1 MDVNVIPPT
10 ISGENQGSRLDK
22 LRDSMQSKNLLK
34 PMMWA
39 AGASMVFVVKVD
51 EAVVGTEKMR
61 RFRDHIDGH
70 NKHVVRLGE
79 KIMEVDD
86 GKQYRVFA
94 FQVRRRID
102 LDLFNLFD
110 WFDLFDQRSAVN
122 LDLDYLFFVACLIGA
137 LFL

>member
-10 ISGENQGSRLDK
+10 TSGENQGSRLDK

-102 LDLFNLFD
+102 LDLFGFVWICLDLFGFVWICLD
-110 WFDLFDQRSAVN
+110 LFDLFD
-122 LDLDYLFFVACLIGA
+122 LFNR
-137 LFL
+137 